1 MKLPSFKP
9 LAVGAMTIEEL
20 DVELQKGVDS
30 IKAGKVYSA
39 DEVGAT
45 LTKEFGI

>member
-9 LAVGAMTIEEL
+9 LTVGAMTIEEL
-20 DVELQKGVDS
+20 DAELQKGVDS
-30 IKAGKVYSA
+30 IKAGKVYFA
-39 DEVGAT
+39 DEVVAT